1 MTWSSSYS
9 VDEGTRNFIKI
20 IVLKNAIQYGGKA
33 RDETV
38 ISKIIAQR
46 PDLRSNL
53 KILIPEIKITLEE
66 INALTLDE
74 QKALFARIAPHE
86 SAAKKKGTAGHDA
99 NLPSLNDAKL
109 GNVVTRF
116 PPEPNGYPHIG
127 HAKAAIIDDEY
138 ARRYN
143 GKLILRFDDTNP
155 LNEKPEYYDAIREGI
170 EWLGIEPDIVKN
182 TSDDIQLLCD
192 YGKKLVELGGAYV
205 CRCTQS
211 VMRELRSKGLPCD
224 CRTDATN
231 TRDLLSKL
239 FDGSFEPNTAVLR
252 FKGDMADQNTA
263 MRDPTLFRIIE
274 GHHPKLGN
282 SNRVWPTYDFAAPLE
297 DSLDGVTHALRTKE
311 YELRNALYFAILERL
326 SLRKP
331 SMLEFSRLEFEGM
344 PVSKR
349 KIKPL
354 VEKGLVQGWD
364 DPRLPTLAA
373 IKRRGFLPQAIRKFV
388 LSLGLTLSETK
399 PPFEALEAFNRK
411 IIDPQCIRLFFVKD
425 PVQLQVRNGHTK
437 EVTLSNHPSMNLG
450 HRKIRV
456 SNSFYIAG
464 DDAASLRVG
473 DEIRL
478 MELYNIRI
486 ADIKSEYTPKL
497 RGSDKSISSNSGT
510 GSSSNSGTG
519 SSSNSGTSSSSN
531 SGGGSM
537 HSSNRNNSGRLII
550 VEQTGD
556 EINQD
561 MPKIQWVATEDALPY
576 RVMIAREL
584 YIGENYNT
592 NSLERCEGFAES
604 FVSSLNEGTQV
615 QLVRFGFCRLN
626 GGNAAIFTHR

>member
-1 MTWSSSYS
+1 MTSSSSYS

-86 SAAKKKGTAGHDA
+86 SAAKKKGTADHDA
-99 NLPSLNDAKL
+99 NLPALHDAKM

-211 VMRELRSKGLPCD
+211 VMRDLRSKGLACD
-224 CRTDATN
+224 CRTDAAN
-231 TRDLLSKL
+231 TRDLLRKL
-239 FDGSFEPNTAVLR
+239 FDGSFEPNSAVLR
-252 FKGDMADQNTA
+252 FKGDMDDQNTA

-311 YELRNALYFAILERL
+311 YELRNALYFAILDRL

-425 PVQLQVRNGHTK
+425 PVQLQVRNGHPK

-486 ADIKSEYTPKL
+486 AEIKSEYTPQL
-497 RGSDKSISSNSGT
+497 RSSDNSISTSST
-510 GSSSNSGTG
+510 GSSSNSG
-519 SSSNSGTSSSSN
+519 
-531 SGGGSM
+531 GGPM
-537 HSSNRNNSGRLII
+537 HVSNRNNSGRLII

-561 MPKIQWVATEDALPY
+561 MPKIQWVATDDALPY

-592 NSLERCEGFAES
+592 NSLETCEGFAES

-615 QLVRFGFCRLN
+615 QLVRFGFCRIN
-626 GGNAAIFTHR
+626 GGNTAIFTHR